1 MVSGPEPQ
9 AVAHDPGIEVLRAFK
24 NWLAKESFTQAGAV
38 SPNND
43 GESPLNEN
51 STARPAYFSPRA
63 ALMSTSD
70 NINTAPVSGHLNGPA
85 KTMQSVTRRVLP
97 TVVYGLIVVAL
108 AIAGLERFPSSHD
121 VPGSVGDPRNSAT
134 ALFGGRPDPISVP
147 ANEDSSSAGK
157 ALVRAPSSSQG
168 TPAGSPNTSEEY
180 GAIQR
185 QISVVSNELAAL
197 RSSVEKLAATQQ
209 QMGADIA
216 ALKASEENIY
226 QKLLTEDASSPAVH
240 VAPRKPGSSAG
251 KPQPIRRLP
260 PAQVSNPSVGAPLQL
275 R

>member
-1 MVSGPEPQ
+1 
-9 AVAHDPGIEVLRAFK
+9 
-24 NWLAKESFTQAGAV
+24 
-38 SPNND
+38 
-43 GESPLNEN
+43 
-51 STARPAYFSPRA
+51 
-63 ALMSTSD
+63 MSTSD
-70 NINTAPVSGHLNGPA
+70 NTNTAPVSGRLNGPA

-108 AIAGLERFPSSHD
+108 AIAGLERFRSSRD
-121 VPGSVGDPRNSAT
+121 VPGSVGDPRDSAT

-147 ANEDSSSAGK
+147 ANEDSNSAGK

-185 QISVVSNELAAL
+185 QISAVSNELAAL

-226 QKLLTEDASSPAVH
+226 QKLLTEDAELTGRPCCAAQTTVKCWQTAIHSTIAIGASLKSLGRSAAAITLANDAAARRFFQRSSTVSSSRVSQFSDHDAKRFGLAQLY
-240 VAPRKPGSSAG
+240 VACLDAAFRH
-251 KPQPIRRLP
+251 
-260 PAQVSNPSVGAPLQL
+260 
-275 R
+275 